1 MTALGTYVK
10 VWLALIALTGL
21 TVTAAGL
28 HLGSLSVL
36 AAILIASVKSS
47 LVLSFFMNLRS
58 EERVFK
64 VMLGVAMA
72 TMAVIMLLT
81 FVDVWYR

>member
-1 MTALGTYVK
+1 MTTLGTYIK
-10 VWLALIALTGL
+10 VYLALIALTGL

-36 AAILIASVKSS
+36 AAILIATVKSS
-47 LVLSFFMNLRS
+47 LVLSFFMNLKS
-58 EERVFK
+58 EDRVFK
-64 VMLGVAMA
+64 VMLAVAVA

-81 FVDVWYR
+81 FVDVGYR